1 MNRKAVIA
9 TVIILIVIII
19 AVVIYLIYRSN
30 KKNKDLQLQQQADIL
45 QQQLNNPALPPTQRQ
60 GILAQLAILAAQI
73 AAAKQAKASG
83 TPTTWTPPIYDPT
96 ANIPDWTPPWTPPG
110 TPVNNP
116 APTWTPVG
124 TPSGFP
130 LRKGS
135 SGGYVKTL
143 QQQLNSRC
151 GKGLVTDGK
160 FGPLTESAAIACIG
174 TSTVSWAQF
183 KQYTGTT
190 ILG

>member
-45 QQQLNNPALPPTQRQ
+45 QQQLNNPALPPAQKQ

-83 TPTTWTPPIYDPT
+83 TPPPAWPSPTYDPT
-96 ANIPDWTPPWTPPG
+96 ATIPDWTPPWTPPG
-110 TPVNNP
+110 TPVNP

-151 GKGLVTDGK
+151 GKSLVTDGK
-160 FGPLTESAAIACIG
+160 FGPLTENAAIACIG
-174 TSTVSWAQF
+174 TPTVSWVQF